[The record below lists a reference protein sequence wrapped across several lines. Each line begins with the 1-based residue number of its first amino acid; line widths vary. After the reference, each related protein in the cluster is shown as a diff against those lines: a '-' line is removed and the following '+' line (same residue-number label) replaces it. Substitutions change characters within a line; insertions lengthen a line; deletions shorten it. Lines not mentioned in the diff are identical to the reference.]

1 MRSATAVYAL
11 LVTAAITPVFAA
23 PAAGPPSAGG
33 TKDVKGL
40 QNSAENSPAPS
51 WPGVDHQ
58 RRWTPIASSPPPIST
73 CGWNCKRQDVQS
85 EFQQLVD
92 NALQQGLITEAE
104 ANALLQLAQAVQSP
118 QELQELLNA
127 ILGEGVNA
135 LPAANSTLS
144 EVPAATPTPSSSST
158 NSTSP
163 SPSKRQ
169 HEDELQSANNS
180 AYKRGLEDHVKHF
193 ASTVKGDAK
202 HVASTVK
209 GDAKHV
215 ASSVKSATKHV
226 ATDVKNAVKRD
237 SEVDIQALANS
248 ATGNKP
254 ASAGTQLDL
263 ERGSAI
269 GESAKRSTVSTLVNL
284 LTGLAS
290 DLEGAIDG
298 KTKRD
303 LEGDVQ
309 SLLDKVEEYSQGL
322 VAGSLFAKRAPLGVG
337 TIVSILE
344 GLAAGAGDALS
355 GNSKR
360 DIESD
365 LENFV
370 DTLKNEVHGITSK
383 RSTVSTLVNLLTGL
397 VSDIQNGKTKRA
409 KIPTSTIVS
418 ILQGVAAGAEDAL
431 NGNSK
436 RDLEGD
442 LQSLVDGLKSDVDR
456 LTTKRAPL
464 GVGTIVSVL
473 EGLAAGAEDA
483 LKDQGQSSKRD
494 LKGDV
499 QGVVDKLK
507 NDVDGHLSRRS
518 TVSTLV
524 NLLTGLESDVE
535 GTIDGYS
542 KRSLLGDL
550 QSLAEKLQNDREGT
564 AKRSTVSTL
573 VNLLTGLAS
582 DVEGALDG
590 NSKRDLDVASSLTSL
605 LTTSTKREASG
616 ASTVEALIE
625 QAVQAGAITPDE
637 GNALDALLP
646 TYTPAQLQQVT
657 TTLQTALQNSS
668 SKRNLEDLD

>member
-1 MRSATAVYAL
+1 MRSTTAVYAL

-33 TKDVKGL
+33 TKDVKGFR
-40 QNSAENSPAPS
+40 NSAANSPAPS
-51 WPGVDHQ
+51 FDHQ
-58 RRWTPIASSPPPIST
+58 RQWTPIVSSPPPIPT
-73 CGWNCKRQDVQS
+73 CGWNCKRQDVEF

-104 ANALLQLAQAVQSP
+104 ANTLLQLTQAVQSP
-118 QELQELLNA
+118 QELQELSNA

-135 LPAANSTLS
+135 LPAANSTSS
-144 EVPAATPTPSSSST
+144 EVPAATPTPSSFST
-158 NSTSP
+158 SSTSP
-163 SPSKRQ
+163 TPSKRQ
-169 HEDELQSANNS
+169 HEDELQSANS

-209 GDAKHV
+209 
-215 ASSVKSATKHV
+215 SAAKHV

-254 ASAGTQLDL
+254 TSAGSQLGL
-263 ERGSAI
+263 KTESAI
-269 GESAKRSTVSTLVNL
+269 GEPAKRSTVSTLVNL

-290 DLEGAIDG
+290 DVESAIDG

-303 LEGDVQ
+303 LEGDLQ

-344 GLAAGAGDALS
+344 GLAAGAEDALS
-355 GNSKR
+355 GNSKSSKR
-360 DIESD
+360 NLEND
-365 LENFV
+365 LESFV
-370 DTLKNEVHGITSK
+370 DTLKNEVHGVTSK
-383 RSTVSTLVNLLTGL
+383 RFTVSTLVNLLTGL
-397 VSDIQNGKTKRA
+397 VSDIQDGKTKRA
-409 KIPTSTIVS
+409 KVPTSTIVS
-418 ILQGVAAGAEDAL
+418 ILQGIAAGAEDAL

-442 LQSLVDGLKSDVDR
+442 LQSLVDGLKNDVDR

-494 LKGDV
+494 LEGDV
-499 QGVVDKLK
+499 QGFVDKLK
-507 NDVDGHLSRRS
+507 NDVDGHLS
-518 TVSTLV
+518 
-524 NLLTGLESDVE
+524 
-535 GTIDGYS
+535 
-542 KRSLLGDL
+542 
-550 QSLAEKLQNDREGT
+550 Q
-564 AKRSTVSTL
+564 RSTVSTL

-582 DVEGALDG
+582 DVESAIDGHSKRSLFGDLQSLTEKLQNDLKGTAKRSTVSTLVDLLTGLASDVEGALDG
-590 NSKRDLDVASSLTSL
+590 SGKRDLDVANSLASL

-637 GNALDALLP
+637 GNALNALLP

-668 SKRNLEDLD
+668 SKRSLEDLD